1 MQATRQTWTVVIMAV
16 ILAGLSPITASV
28 LPAVGAS
35 VLFGWLL
42 AVQIAAIR
50 SFRATVTA
58 TSVQI
63 EPEVSRAR
71 ANKEFPVTATV
82 KRPGSETETEVM
94 VTFPKPPTAQP
105 ASVVDRR
112 ITLEPDE
119 TYATTTYTVQI
130 PVAGEFT
137 LPKPSWSI
145 SDPYGA
151 FTETYVRGP
160 TPKIQ
165 LLESVARN
173 LHVGRGGAQV
183 TVFGE
188 HTGTHTGKGLI
199 PEKTRPYVETDPA
212 NWIDWK
218 ATARL
223 GEAHV
228 REFETESNRQVKM
241 LVDHRAKMGI
251 GFDGEQTTALMYVRD
266 VALGIVST
274 AENAGDPI
282 RFVAVGDDGITNLI
296 QGVHRST
303 RYDEIRQRLLDLEPT
318 PTSGPTSTVELDHP
332 ESARRLVRELGDGK
346 SEFERVVHAFAT
358 ATTSYVQR
366 LSSDPLSQAVRHERA
381 NNGGFTGV
389 TVILTDDTERSDIWK
404 IARVADRDRGETF
417 LFLAPRVFYDPQ
429 GLDNIERAYE
439 QYLEFERFRERL
451 CRLESVT
458 AFEVAPADRLQ
469 AVISGS
475 QSGPGS
481 LYNRSEGSTRRT
493 GRTQSSVSGGTIDG

>member
-28 LPAVGAS
+28 LPAVGAA

-50 SFRATVTA
+50 SFRATIAA
-58 TSVQI
+58 TNVRVK
-63 EPEVSRAR
+63 PEASRAR
-71 ANKEFPVTATV
+71 ANTDLPVTATV
-82 KRPGSETETEVM
+82 ERPESEAETGIT

-105 ASVVDRR
+105 ASAVDRR

-119 TYATTTYTVQI
+119 THATTTYTVQI

-137 LPKPSWSI
+137 LPKPKWSI
-145 SDPYGA
+145 SDQYGA
-151 FTETYVRGP
+151 FTETHVGGP
-160 TPKIQ
+160 TPKI
-165 LLESVARN
+165 LLSESVARN

-228 REFETESNRQVKM
+228 REFETESNRQM
-241 LVDHRAKMGI
+241 RMIVDHRAKMGI
-251 GFDGEQTTALMYVRD
+251 GFEGEQMTALMYVRD

-274 AENAGDPI
+274 AESTDDPI
-282 RFVAVGDDGITNLI
+282 RLVTVGDDGITNLI
-296 QGVHRST
+296 EGVHRST
-303 RYDEIRQRLLDLEPT
+303 QYDEIRQRLLDLEPT
-318 PTSGPTSTVELDHP
+318 PTNGPTSTVELDHP
-332 ESARRLVRELGDGK
+332 ESARRLVRDLGDGE
-346 SEFERVVHAFAT
+346 SEFERVVYAFAT

-381 NNGGFTGV
+381 NNTSTGV
-389 TVILTDDTERSDIWK
+389 TIILTDDTERSDIWK

-429 GLDNIERAYE
+429 GFDNTERAYE

-469 AVISGS
+469 AVISGR
-475 QSGPGS
+475 QSGSGS
-481 LYNRSEGSTRRT
+481 SHNRSEGSARRT

>member
-1 MQATRQTWTVVIMAV
+1 MQATRQTWTVVIMAI
-16 ILAGLSPITASV
+16 ILAGLSPITASI
-28 LPAVGAS
+28 LPAVGAAA
-35 VLFGWLL
+35 LFGWLL

-50 SFRATVTA
+50 SFRATVVGTN
-58 TSVQI
+58 VRV
-63 EPEVSRAR
+63 EPESSHTR
-71 ANKEFPVTATV
+71 ANTEIPVTATV
-82 KRPGSETETEVM
+82 ERPKSEAKNEIV

-105 ASVVDRR
+105 DSAIDRQ

-119 TYATTTYTVQI
+119 THATTTYTVQI

-137 LPKPSWSI
+137 LPKPNWSI
-145 SDPYGA
+145 SGSYGA
-151 FTETYVRGP
+151 FTETYVGGP
-160 TPKIQ
+160 APKIV
-165 LLESVARN
+165 LSESVARN
-173 LHVGRGGAQV
+173 LHVGRGGEQV

-188 HTGTHTGKGLI
+188 HTGNHTGRGII

-212 NWIDWK
+212 KWIDWK

-228 REFETESNRQVKM
+228 REFETESNREIRM
-241 LVDHRAKMGI
+241 IVDHRAKMGV
-251 GFDGEQTTALMYVRD
+251 GFEGEQTTALMYVRD

-274 AENAGDPI
+274 AENTNDPI
-282 RFVAVGDDGITNLI
+282 RLVTVGDDGITNLI
-296 QGVHRST
+296 DGVHRST
-303 RYDEIRQRLLDLEPT
+303 RYDEIRQRLLDLKPT
-318 PTSGPTSTVELDHP
+318 PASGPMSTVELDHP
-332 ESARRLVRELGDGK
+332 ESARRLVRDLGDGE

-366 LSSDPLSQAVRHERA
+366 LSSDPLSQAVRQERA
-381 NNGGFTGV
+381 NNTSTGV

-404 IARVADRDRGETF
+404 IARVADRDSGEMF

-429 GLDNIERAYE
+429 GLDDIERAYE

-469 AVISGS
+469 AVISGR
-475 QSGPGS
+475 QSRSGS
-481 LYNRSEGSTRRT
+481 PHNRSEGSARQT
-493 GRTQSSVSGGTIDG
+493 GRRQSSPSGGMIDG